1 MNTSNFPFAWP
12 IPTVFPRFFFAKK
25 KVENLFPPWQVLVM
39 LPVVMRRSGATK
51 AWDPMWPWNHPMGF
65 PPPRSSPGRLDQQLQ
80 SAQVKLKPL
89 KTARQDLDFLLE
101 MLCFYMFLFIFSAI
115 LDMDWWLYIIY
126 IDFMI
131 TALCCGCI
139 LVAVRTGAMKD
150 GIRRSDADS
159 WRCWIYIDSG
169 REVASQ
175 SSCYHLVLDIM
186 LLTIDYQLWLII
198 NIKLQLH
205 DLCLIYCSFTC
216 YSYFPKTDCRLQNPR
231 KVAEEVEQKIILA
244 EVELDAW
251 LRFC

>member
-1 MNTSNFPFAWP
+1 MIWSFILLIRLIPDSTAFQFHVSDRISLCLNRRRNVEICQSSKVVASEETLSYQLNSLTFIGNNPEGRMNTSNFPFAWP
-12 IPTVFPRFFFAKK
+12 ILQFSHVFFGQKNWK
-25 KVENLFPPWQVLVM
+25 LVSPWQVLVM

-51 AWDPMWPWNHPMGF
+51 AWAPMWPWNHRMGF

-131 TALCCGCI
+131 TALCFGCI
-139 LVAVRTGAMKD
+139 LVAARTGTMKD

-159 WRCWIYIDSG
+159 WRF
-169 REVASQ
+169 
-175 SSCYHLVLDIM
+175 LD
-186 LLTIDYQLWLII
+186 
-198 NIKLQLH
+198 LH
-205 DLCLIYCSFTC
+205 W
-216 YSYFPKTDCRLQNPR
+216 Q
-231 KVAEEVEQKIILA
+231 
-244 EVELDAW
+244 W
-251 LRFC
+251 